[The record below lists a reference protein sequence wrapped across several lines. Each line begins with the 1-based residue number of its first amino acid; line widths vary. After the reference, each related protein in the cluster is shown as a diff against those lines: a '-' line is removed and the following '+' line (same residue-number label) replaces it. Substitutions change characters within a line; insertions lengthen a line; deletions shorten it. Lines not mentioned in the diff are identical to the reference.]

1 MEYGDITVEMISE
14 KEKEDWT
21 MREFKMTLV
30 IGVGGREG
38 VREGWYSNV
47 MLVFIQNGV
56 LPFIVLFSLMYIP
69 VVAFLL

>member
-38 VREGWYSNV
+38 VREGLYSNV
-47 MLVFIQNGV
+47 MLM
-56 LPFIVLFSLMYIP
+56 FIVCFSLMCIP
-69 VVAFLL
+69 VVAFVL